1 MVIAAMICAAMAAWL
16 LYGPSQAAVRLQR
29 ALPSPVMST
38 PISTL
43 LNRAAATRTRLLD
56 KRRAPARWRASV
68 IELCEGMAAE
78 LTAGRTPGEAFSTT
92 AAVLSPPMAR
102 ALRAPPHHDPI
113 KHLERLAATRPGAES
128 LRLLAA
134 TWRLGAERGG
144 TLATVLDGLAA
155 ALRDEETQRQEIAVH
170 LAAPRATARLL
181 AVLPVLGLAMAAALG
196 TNPLPFL
203 LTTPPGLGCLT
214 TALALDTAGLWWTH
228 HLATKAATH
237 P

>member
-1 MVIAAMICAAMAAWL
+1 MICAALAAWL
-16 LYGPSQAAVRLQR
+16 FYAPSRAAVRLRR
-29 ALPSPVMST
+29 ALPSPAT
-38 PISTL
+38 STL
-43 LNRAAATRTRLLD
+43 VTTLLGRAAATRTSLLD
-56 KRRAPARWRASV
+56 KRRAPARWRATV

-78 LTAGRTPGEAFSTT
+78 LTTGSTPEEAFSTT
-92 AAVLSPPMAR
+92 ASVLSSSMAR
-102 ALRAPPHHDPI
+102 ALRAPPRHDPI
-113 KHLERLAATRPGAES
+113 RHLEHLAATRPGAES

-155 ALRDEETQRQEIAVH
+155 ALRDEESQRQEISVH

-181 AVLPVLGLAMAAALG
+181 AVLPVLGLAMATALG

-203 LTTPPGLGCLT
+203 LTTLPGLACLT
-214 TALALDTAGLWWTH
+214 TALALDAIGLWWTH
-228 HLATKAATH
+228 HLATKAAIH

>member
-1 MVIAAMICAAMAAWL
+1 MA
-16 LYGPSQAAVRLQR
+16 
-29 ALPSPVMST
+29 
-38 PISTL
+38 TL
-43 LNRAAATRTRLLD
+43 HANVLD
-56 KRRAPARWRASV
+56 KRRAPARWRASAV
-68 IELCEGMAAE
+68 ELCEGMAAE
-78 LTAGRTPGEAFSTT
+78 LTAGRSPEEAFSAT
-92 AAVLSPPMAR
+92 AAVLSPPIAK
-102 ALRAPPHHDPI
+102 ALRAPPHHDAI
-113 KHLERLAATRPGAES
+113 KHLDVVAATQAGAES

-181 AVLPVLGLAMAAALG
+181 AVLPLLGLAMAAALG

-203 LTTPPGLGCLT
+203 LTTGPGLACLAS
-214 TALALDTAGLWWTH
+214 ALALDATGLWWTQY
-228 HLATKAATH
+228 LATKAAH

>member
-1 MVIAAMICAAMAAWL
+1 MSPVIHL
-16 LYGPSQAAVRLQR
+16 LQR
-29 ALPSPVMST
+29 AAALRT
-38 PISTL
+38 TL
-43 LNRAAATRTRLLD
+43 LDR
-56 KRRAPARWRASV
+56 RRAPARWRASV

-78 LTAGRTPGEAFSTT
+78 LAAGRSPEEAFSATV
-92 AAVLSPPMAR
+92 AVLPRPVAK
-102 ALRAPPHHDPI
+102 ALRAPPNHDSI
-113 KHLERLAATRPGAES
+113 THLDAVATTQAGAES

-181 AVLPVLGLAMAAALG
+181 AILPVLGLAMATAMG

-203 LTTPPGLGCLT
+203 LTTGPGLACLA
-214 TALALDTAGLWWTH
+214 TALALDATGLWWTR
-228 HLATKAATH
+228 HLATKAAH